1 MQAEVHRLVAQIGS
15 SSRKTQAML
24 VLANFEAKS
33 KKASSYMNI
42 GQQIPRDAHQT
53 AIRTLRTILQDEVNG
68 NISQEHHDQT
78 HGCDEAQADDVDM
91 HDTNSLENRG
101 SEHVSDTPIV
111 RSEIRENDLSSG
123 GLTNQELNQGAA
135 VEFEQNRTQ
144 EQVLPT
150 IDSLHNAVTN
160 SFYFPGGNIELDN
173 EMEGELSPVCTQ
185 VHTDV
190 TIDRVMTLAAAKG
203 DAGPA
208 LPNGSTHDNVHEAT
222 SHVDSL
228 VEVTDAY
235 TTSSSPRQVATAEM
249 TRSAANVVAQTAKQ
263 VPYEV
268 PYESAGIVSNT
279 DDALGPVV
287 FRPCTPG
294 DILHCPAVNPRP
306 QRLTKRPAMYVSPFK
321 GDPQRAKVP
330 LSKALAVRK
339 KFNTRMKYLS
349 GSDIL
354 ASFIDGEKMLCTRF
368 MSYFVACMSHDGSV
382 HMIDG
387 GGYRVFLSPD
397 LGEYV
402 NIEEDEDISHWES
415 PQALAILQRDIEDVD
430 PNKVKLGEFLL
441 PVVEKGHYSIYCI
454 NFIHDRIDVLD
465 SSPEDHR
472 VYHQVLG
479 DRIIRRLNL
488 LFQLATDSTI
498 KQFTRFKRPIIDE
511 CFQSHAND
519 CGFFAIKF
527 MELWNGESFHV
538 SILTEN
544 I

>member
-15 SSRKTQAML
+15 SSRKTQIL
-24 VLANFEAKS
+24 
-33 KKASSYMNI
+33 
-42 GQQIPRDAHQT
+42 RDAHQA
-53 AIRTLRTILQDEVNG
+53 AIRTLRTILHDEVNG

-78 HGCDEAQADDVDM
+78 YGCDEAQADDVDM

-203 DAGPA
+203 DTEPA
-208 LPNGSTHDNVHEAT
+208 LPNGIAGTHDNVHEAT

-263 VPYEV
+263 VPYE
-268 PYESAGIVSNT
+268 SAGIVSNT
-279 DDALGPVV
+279 DDAIGPVV

-294 DILHCPAVNPRP
+294 DILHRPAVNPRP

-339 KFNTRMKYLS
+339 KFNTRMKYL
-349 GSDIL
+349 
-354 ASFIDGEKMLCTRF
+354 R
-368 MSYFVACMSHDGSV
+368 
-382 HMIDG
+382 
-387 GGYRVFLSPD
+387 
-397 LGEYV
+397 
-402 NIEEDEDISHWES
+402 
-415 PQALAILQRDIEDVD
+415 
-430 PNKVKLGEFLL
+430 
-441 PVVEKGHYSIYCI
+441 YC
-454 NFIHDRIDVLD
+454 
-465 SSPEDHR
+465 S
-472 VYHQVLG
+472 
-479 DRIIRRLNL
+479 
-488 LFQLATDSTI
+488 
-498 KQFTRFKRPIIDE
+498 
-511 CFQSHAND
+511 
-519 CGFFAIKF
+519 
-527 MELWNGESFHV
+527 
-538 SILTEN
+538 
-544 I
+544 